1 MCPTRPLRPRVAV
14 VGRRL
19 PNLLLVLAL
28 VLGLLSMTGCGL
40 PGGLSPIFPTPVS
53 PNGKNIYTLYEL
65 ISVPAIFIFVLVE
78 GLLLIVILRFRRTG
92 HKPGYV
98 PPQIHGNRT
107 LEIIW
112 TLGPLF
118 VVLAIAAF
126 SFVELQNDFAFNGTT
141 IAPGAGR
148 TDLEITVTAYQFGW
162 DYDYPQGF
170 TIYEPGNFQGNVQPF
185 VVPVG
190 KLVRL
195 TVRSRDVIHSWWVP
209 ALTGKT
215 DAVPGY
221 DNFTWFRIDRPGE
234 WTGQCAELC
243 GVGHAIKVKAVPEAE
258 FNQWVAEQMQQ
269 NQSSAASS
277 ARPNSA
283 SPSPSP

>member
-1 MCPTRPLRPRVAV
+1 MTGLDRRQPS
-14 VGRRL
+14 GRFFL
-19 PNLLLVLAL
+19 ALTLLLLFIP
-28 VLGLLSMTGCGL
+28 GCGL

-53 PNGKNIYTLYEL
+53 PNGQNIYNLYEL
-65 ISVPAIFIFVLVE
+65 ISVPAVAIFVLVE
-78 GLLLIVILRFRRTG
+78 ALLLIVVFRFRRSRQ
-92 HKPGYV
+92 KPGYV
-98 PPQIHGNRT
+98 PPQVHGNTR

-112 TLGPLF
+112 TLGPLLI
-118 VVLAIAAF
+118 VLAIAAL
-126 SFVELQNDFAFNGTT
+126 SFVELQNDFASTGST
-141 IAPGAGR
+141 IAPGAGP
-148 TDLEITVTAYQFGW
+148 TDLDVTVTAYQFGW
-162 DYDYPQGF
+162 DYTYPQGF
-170 TIYEPGNFQGNVQPF
+170 TIHEPGSPTGNVVAF

-195 TVRSRDVIHSWWVP
+195 TLRSRDVIHSWWVP

-243 GVGHAIKVKAVPEAE
+243 GAGHYTMIIKVKAVPEAE

-269 NQSSAASS
+269 NQQSGASG
-277 ARPNSA
+277 ARLNSPL
-283 SPSPSP
+283 PSPAP